1 MIRWSK
7 KWSKRWSKIRSKKVA
22 AVLRRVQLRQPRR
35 ILVKILSIYWS
46 NIIKYWSNTGQSYG
60 CPSPTAVPVPSIR
73 ADVRAVCACARARMS
88 PSVRLCPRNPALGA
102 AASVDDWEHTHTPSL
117 GAHVRARAR
126 GRLRAPERAR
136 APAHI
141 QGGGGEGAPDTPAR
155 SGARAIRVRPRSA
168 YPGDPSQAGG
178 AGVVVDEAPRD
189 LPEPGGRIR
198 AVESLWSNLC
208 GQTFVV
214 ESLCVVESL
223 WSYLCGRIF
232 VVKSLWSIWVV
243 KSMQMVSCGHIL
255 AAALSKKRGQS
266 A

>member
-46 NIIKYWSNTGQSYG
+46 NIIKYWSTTGQSYG

-141 QGGGGEGAPDTPAR
+141 QGGGRERGVRHAR
-155 SGARAIRVRPRSA
+155 PLRRARDIRVRLARLTREIRVRPA
-168 YPGDPSQAGG
+168 A
-178 AGVVVDEAPRD
+178 
-189 LPEPGGRIR
+189 R
-198 AVESLWSNLC
+198 AWS
-208 GQTFVV
+208 
-214 ESLCVVESL
+214 
-223 WSYLCGRIF
+223 
-232 VVKSLWSIWVV
+232 
-243 KSMQMVSCGHIL
+243 
-255 AAALSKKRGQS
+255 
-266 A
+266 

>member
-117 GAHVRARAR
+117 RAHARARALAGDFVR
-126 GRLRAPERAR
+126 PKGRARLRTSR
-136 APAHI
+136 
-141 QGGGGEGAPDTPAR
+141 GGGGKGRPTRLPAQARAR
-155 SGARAIRVRPRSA
+155 SESGRVRLTREIRVRPA
-168 YPGDPSQAGG
+168 A
-178 AGVVVDEAPRD
+178 
-189 LPEPGGRIR
+189 R
-198 AVESLWSNLC
+198 AWS
-208 GQTFVV
+208 
-214 ESLCVVESL
+214 
-223 WSYLCGRIF
+223 
-232 VVKSLWSIWVV
+232 
-243 KSMQMVSCGHIL
+243 
-255 AAALSKKRGQS
+255 
-266 A
+266 